1 MKIVAVEPI
10 GISPEKAEF
19 FKTEYAKQGIDF
31 IYYPDRN
38 EDPNE
43 LKKRMFEAD
52 IVIVSNIPLSGDI
65 LGCCP
70 FLKMI
75 SVAFTGLDH
84 IDLQYCKENKI
95 VVKNAAGYATTGVA
109 ELAIGLMIDI
119 LRHIT
124 FLDENTRNGRTRN
137 NFLGRQIKG
146 KTVGIIGTGAIGIET
161 AQLAKAFGAQVL
173 GWSRTEREEAKKVG
187 IEYVSL
193 EQLLTNSDIISLH
206 TPLTEETYHL
216 INDQRLSLCKPN
228 AVIINTARGNVIDM
242 SALAQSL
249 HNGTLAGAAIDVF
262 EKEPPLA
269 LDHPLF
275 QVPNCIVVPHIAYA
289 TQEAFEER
297 IKIVIQNINQ
307 FLNSK
312 NSHF

>member
-19 FKTEYAKQGIDF
+19 FKTEYTKQGIDF

-52 IVIVSNIPLSGDI
+52 IVIISNIPLPEDI
-65 LGCCP
+65 LTCCP

-84 IDLQYCKENKI
+84 IDLQFCKENNI
-95 VVKNAAGYATTGVA
+95 VVKNAAGYATSGVA
-109 ELAIGLMIDI
+109 ELAIGLMLDI

-124 FLDENTRNGRTRN
+124 FLDTNTRNGGTRN

-146 KTVGIIGTGAIGIET
+146 KTVGIVGTGAIGMET
-161 AQLAKAFGAQVL
+161 ARLAIAFGATVL
-173 GWSRTEREEAKKVG
+173 GWSRTEREEAKAIG
-187 IEYVSL
+187 IQYVSL
-193 EQLLTNSDIISLH
+193 EELLQQSDIISLH
-206 TPLTEETYHL
+206 TPLTDETFHL
-216 INDQRLSLCKPN
+216 INEEKLSLCKPN

-242 SALAQSL
+242 NGLAKAL
-249 HNGTLAGAAIDVF
+249 HNGALAGAAIDVF
-262 EKEPPLA
+262 EKEPPLS

-275 QVPNCIVVPHIAYA
+275 QAPNCIVVPHIAYA
-289 TQEAFEER
+289 TQEAFEDR
-297 IKIVIQNINQ
+297 IKIVIQNINL
-307 FLNSK
+307 FLN
-312 NSHF
+312 NSII

>member
-10 GISPEKAEF
+10 GISLEKAKF
-19 FKTEYAKQGIDF
+19 FKNEYTKQGIDF
-31 IYYPDRN
+31 IYYPDRI

-52 IVIVSNIPLSGDI
+52 IVIISNIPLNEEI
-65 LGCCP
+65 LKCCP

-95 VVKNAAGYATTGVA
+95 VVKNAAGYATSGVA

-124 FLDENTRNGRTRN
+124 FLDVNTRNGGTRN

-161 AQLAKAFGAQVL
+161 ARLVKAFGANVL
-173 GWSRTEREEAKKVG
+173 GWSRTEREKAKIVG
-187 IEYVSL
+187 IEYVPL
-193 EQLLTNSDIISLH
+193 EQLLTKCDIISLH

-216 INDQRLSLCKPN
+216 INAQRLSLCKPN

-242 SALAQSL
+242 NALAEGLQ
-249 HNGTLAGAAIDVF
+249 NGTLAGAAIDVF
-262 EKEPPLA
+262 EKEPPLP

-275 QVPNCIVVPHIAYA
+275 QVPNCMVVPHIAYA
-289 TQEAFEER
+289 TEEAFEER

-307 FLNSK
+307 FLN
-312 NSHF
+312 NSII

>member
-19 FKTEYAKQGIDF
+19 FKTEFTKQGIDF

-43 LKKRMFEAD
+43 LKKRMFDAD
-52 IVIVSNIPLSGDI
+52 IVIISNIPLPEDI
-65 LGCCP
+65 LKCCP

-84 IDLQYCKENKI
+84 IDLQYCKENHI

-109 ELAIGLMIDI
+109 ELAIGLMLDI
-119 LRHIT
+119 IRHIT
-124 FLDENTRNGRTRN
+124 FLDHNTRNGETRN

-146 KTVGIIGTGAIGIET
+146 KTVGIVGTGAIGMET
-161 AQLAKAFGAQVL
+161 ARLAIAFGATVL
-173 GWSRTEREEAKKVG
+173 GWSRAEREEAKAIG
-187 IEYVSL
+187 IQYVTL
-193 EQLLTNSDIISLH
+193 DDLLAKADIISLH
-206 TPLTEETYHL
+206 TPLTNETFHL
-216 INDQRLSLCKPN
+216 INEEKLSLCKPN

-242 SALAQSL
+242 KALAKALQ
-249 HNGTLAGAAIDVF
+249 NGALAGAAIDVF
-262 EKEPPLA
+262 EKEPPLP

-275 QVPNCIVVPHIAYA
+275 QAPNCIVVPHIAYA
-289 TQEAFEER
+289 TQEAFEDR
-297 IKIVIQNINQ
+297 IKIVIQNINL
-307 FLNSK
+307 FLN
-312 NSHF
+312 NSII

>member
-10 GISPEKAEF
+10 GISLEKAEF

-38 EDPNE
+38 EDPEE

-52 IVIVSNIPLSGDI
+52 IVIISNIPLNENI
-65 LGCCP
+65 LKCCP

-84 IDLQYCKENKI
+84 IDLQYCKENNI

-109 ELAIGLMIDI
+109 ELTIGLMIDI

-124 FLDENTRNGRTRN
+124 FLDLKTRNGGTRN

-146 KTVGIIGTGAIGIET
+146 KTVGIVGTGAIGIET
-161 AQLAKAFGAQVL
+161 ARLAIAFGATVL
-173 GWSRTEREEAKKVG
+173 AWSRTEKEELKTVG

-193 EQLLTNSDIISLH
+193 NQLLIDSDVISLH
-206 TPLTEETYHL
+206 IPLTEDTFHL
-216 INDQRLSLCKPN
+216 INEEKLSLCKPN

-242 SALAQSL
+242 SALAKVLQ
-249 HNGTLAGAAIDVF
+249 NGTLAGAAIDVF
-262 EKEPPLA
+262 EKEPPLP
-269 LDHPLF
+269 LNHPLF
-275 QVPNCIVVPHIAYA
+275 DVPNCIVVPHIAYA
-289 TQEAFEER
+289 TQEAFEDR
-297 IKIVIQNINQ
+297 IKIVIKNINL
-307 FLNSK
+307 FLN
-312 NSHF
+312 NSII